1 MLIWIR
7 EIDQDVAFAGLLS
20 ILESERRYQYQD
32 IAGELLDKAN
42 IPCPLSLGDFMRK
55 VLPLWNLSAA
65 TVPRYA
71 ARVFGRALGAR
82 DVAMGLGAL
91 TALRRQ
97 AAEPGPACAWVIA
110 GALSDA
116 LDVVATLSSWRELP
130 RTGRWLVAAS
140 AGGAALAG
148 VGGALALRH
157 GSPATPPGC

>member
-1 MLIWIR
+1 LLIWIR

-71 ARVFGRALGAR
+71 ARVFGRETVLRLMHELKASGATWPSRGTLDGVCYHLGSEMTNSGDR
-82 DVAMGLGAL
+82 
-91 TALRRQ
+91 
-97 AAEPGPACAWVIA
+97 
-110 GALSDA
+110 
-116 LDVVATLSSWRELP
+116 SSKDR
-130 RTGRWLVAAS
+130 
-140 AGGAALAG
+140 
-148 VGGALALRH
+148 
-157 GSPATPPGC
+157 